1 MSGLSAARR
10 TLLFPEYPFAA
21 IIKIKQEIELEKGR
35 PVLDLTIGTP
45 TFRPSKKYIQK
56 LSEYFLMEDAHLY
69 PGFGAISEL
78 KQALITWYSKRFA
91 VTLEREEMYPLL
103 GGKDG
108 IAHIPLAILDDGDEI
123 LVPNPGYPGFIGS
136 TLMIGAI
143 PVYYSV
149 IGTTSSIISSIKKN
163 TTGKTKAIW
172 INSPGNPTGLTFSDS
187 ELKELVDFA
196 LLRKIALLY
205 DNAYSEIT
213 FDGYIA
219 PSILKFDRA
228 KDIAIEIGSYSK
240 TASFAGFR
248 IGWIAGNKKIIS
260 TVAKVKSQMDS
271 GLTLPFQKLA
281 AHVLNNFDDTWY
293 KSMLLHYQ
301 KNRDILARA
310 FTSLGLH
317 VVKPK
322 GALYLWIRIPD
333 SYKDANQYVTYL
345 LQTYH
350 ILVTPGTA
358 FGSEGKRYIRVSIS
372 SDISK
377 IKLYFKNI

>member
-1 MSGLSAARR
+1 MNSFSPAQR

-21 IIKIKQEIELEKGR
+21 IIKMKQEIEIEKGT

-45 TFRPSKKYIQK
+45 TFRPNKKYIQK
-56 LSEYFLMEDAHLY
+56 LNEYFLMKDAHLY
-69 PGFGAISEL
+69 PGFGAIPEWE
-78 KQALITWYSKRFA
+78 QALITWYNKRFT
-91 VTLEREEMYPLL
+91 VILEDGEIYPLL

-108 IAHIPLAILDDGDEI
+108 IAHIPLAILDEGDEI

-163 TTGKTKAIW
+163 TTKKTKAIW
-172 INSPGNPTGLTFSDS
+172 INSPGNPTGLTYSND

-196 LLRKIALLY
+196 HLMKIALLY

-213 FDGYIA
+213 FDNYIA
-219 PSILKFDRA
+219 PSILKFDGA
-228 KDIAIEIGSYSK
+228 KDVTIEIGSLSK

-248 IGWIAGNKKIIS
+248 MGWIAGNKKIIS
-260 TVAKVKSQMDS
+260 AVAKVKSQMDS

-281 AHVLNNFDDTWY
+281 AYVLNNFDDIWY
-293 KSMLLHYQ
+293 RSMLLHYQ
-301 KNRDILARA
+301 NNRNILARA
-310 FTSLGLH
+310 FTSLGLD

-333 SYKDANQYVTYL
+333 SYKDSSEYATYL

-350 ILVTPGTA
+350 ILVTPGIT
-358 FGSEGKRYIRVSIS
+358 FGTEGKRYIRVSIS
-372 SDISK
+372 SDITN
-377 IKLYFKNI
+377 IKSYFKNI